1 MPGFR
6 LGSTTVSC
14 GSNIQVSADLT
25 MSMTKTDQAL
35 YESACYEGNH
45 SMARSFVC
53 ACALEAK
60 EAELSEGSR

>member
-1 MPGFR
+1 
-6 LGSTTVSC
+6 
-14 GSNIQVSADLT
+14 